1 MKINITPEEFASI
14 IMIYLLDRINNEE
27 ELIPDEEEFNKLMNN
42 LERVKSYLVKFYLNS
57 DVNNRIYYKRLRSVL
72 EKDGL
77 AETFTIKINKKSST
91 NESENIN
98 KIEKDTKINEVE
110 VKSLVKDVIKKIR
123 KRKFK
128 KSTYMS
134 EEELDNIIRKTINE
148 KGEE

>member
-72 EKDGL
+72 EKEGL